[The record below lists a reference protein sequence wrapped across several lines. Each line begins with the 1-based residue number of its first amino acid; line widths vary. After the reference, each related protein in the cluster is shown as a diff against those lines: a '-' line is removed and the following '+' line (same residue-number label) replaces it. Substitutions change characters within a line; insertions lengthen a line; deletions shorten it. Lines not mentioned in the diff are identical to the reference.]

1 MGSELLRRVRWS
13 NVARACVAVV
23 VVAAIVL
30 WPRLG
35 SPAPRVPDPV
45 ARPLGVAPV
54 VTAPAPVKRPKARRV
69 RRRHRPST
77 VPARRANRRSVEGG
91 GANPGIEG
99 GGVGGS
105 VGGGGTDPRL
115 EGGGGTN
122 PGIEGGGVG
131 GSVEGGGTD
140 LRLGGGGGTNP
151 DIEGGGVGGSV
162 RAGARDPAETEF
174 GFEQ

>member
-54 VTAPAPVKRPKARRV
+54 VTPSPAPVKRPKARRV
-69 RRRHRPST
+69 RRRHRGPSA
-77 VPARRANRRSVEGG
+77 PARRAN
-91 GANPGIEG
+91 PGR
-99 GGVGGS
+99 V
-105 VGGGGTDPRL
+105 R
-115 EGGGGTN
+115 GGGTN

-140 LRLGGGGGTNP
+140 PRLEGGGGANP
-151 DIEGGGVGGSV
+151 GIEGGGVGGSV
-162 RAGARDPAETEF
+162 RGGARDPAQTEF